1 MAVSRNLC
9 QGNVLEHIDFPVL
22 AYAHTLVAA
31 TTAASVGISSPLCN
45 GMGADLRTVRVD
57 TAGATGVGNR
67 EQQPNR
73 GQIGTFGPPT
83 GPARRSTVG
92 QRA

>member
-1 MAVSRNLC
+1 
-9 QGNVLEHIDFPVL
+9 
-22 AYAHTLVAA
+22 
-31 TTAASVGISSPLCN
+31 
-45 GMGADLRTVRVD
+45 MGADLRTVRVD

-83 GPARRSTVG
+83 GPARRTTVG